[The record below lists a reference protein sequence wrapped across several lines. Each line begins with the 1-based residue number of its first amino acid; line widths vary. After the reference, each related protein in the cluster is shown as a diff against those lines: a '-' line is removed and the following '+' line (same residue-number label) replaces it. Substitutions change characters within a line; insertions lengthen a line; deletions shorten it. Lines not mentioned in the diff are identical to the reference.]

1 MTSKSFVSSIKY
13 MSFLYLYLRCYLY
26 MYLHLYTSGF
36 GCVTTKT
43 VVAGIRVGSS
53 RLGAAYT
60 SQCHSVF
67 VFVFVFA
74 SLCLYLYL
82 CLCLCFD
89 WNPCQQQLA
98 GRSIL
103 IARKYHP
110 PVGLFCV
117 VSISCLLGC
126 GRGCLL
132 HFQQAVICA

>member
-43 VVAGIRVGSS
+43 VMAGIRVGSN

-67 VFVFVFA
+67 VFVFLFVFVFVFA
-74 SLCLYLYL
+74 FVFAFVFLLESLSAATG
-82 CLCLCFD
+82 
-89 WNPCQQQLA
+89 WP
-98 GRSIL
+98 
-103 IARKYHP
+103 
-110 PVGLFCV
+110 
-117 VSISCLLGC
+117 
-126 GRGCLL
+126 
-132 HFQQAVICA
+132 